1 MTDKCEF
8 SPPSQ
13 YCEVSKKLHTKKSI
27 TDDVSSSCK
36 SLCKRSDGSVLFGT
50 KYESLKE
57 FDFDLVW
64 NEMATNIP
72 FLVDIFNAVSGKN
85 GLVEIATRVKYGFVY
100 SVLMNERWHELSL
113 VKRVNTVLVIE
124 GGCTKQV

>member
-1 MTDKCEF
+1 
-8 SPPSQ
+8 
-13 YCEVSKKLHTKKSI
+13 
-27 TDDVSSSCK
+27 
-36 SLCKRSDGSVLFGT
+36 
-50 KYESLKE
+50 
-57 FDFDLVW
+57 
-64 NEMATNIP
+64 MATNIP

-85 GLVEIATRVKYGFVY
+85 GLVEIATRVKCGFVY

>member
-1 MTDKCEF
+1 M
-8 SPPSQ
+8 
-13 YCEVSKKLHTKKSI
+13 
-27 TDDVSSSCK
+27 DDVSSSCK
-36 SLCKRSDGSVLFGT
+36 GLC
-50 KYESLKE
+50 
-57 FDFDLVW
+57 
-64 NEMATNIP
+64 NEMATNIL